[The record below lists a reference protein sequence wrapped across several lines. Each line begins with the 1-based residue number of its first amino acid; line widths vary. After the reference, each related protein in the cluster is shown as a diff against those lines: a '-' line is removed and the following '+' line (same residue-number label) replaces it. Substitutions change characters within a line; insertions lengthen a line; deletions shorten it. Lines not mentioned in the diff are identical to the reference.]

1 MITYAPQRP
10 VDQGTVN
17 IQIRGA
23 ELNGTLL
30 VPPDAQ
36 MIVIFVQ
43 ANGSCCQNPR
53 NHYLAHCL
61 HKFGLATLLVD
72 LLTLPEQVMCSRAE
86 SLHCDLTTFSR
97 RLIEVTEWLRRNPA
111 TTHFQIGY
119 FGLHEGSN
127 IACLA
132 AAAQPAVVD
141 AIVAPSA
148 DLGVS
153 ELALPHIQAPTLLV
167 IGDQDQARMAANYHA
182 IDQLPASS
190 RMVLIP
196 RSGELFHDSSTL
208 EFVSRLSSEWFKQHM
223 KVRVTAAIKSIPDF
237 F

>member
-1 MITYAPQRP
+1 MITYAPQRA
-10 VDQGTVN
+10 VDQGSLN

-23 ELNGTLL
+23 ELNGKLL
-30 VPPDAQ
+30 APPEAQ

-43 ANGSCCQNPR
+43 ASGSCCQNPR
-53 NHYLAHCL
+53 NHYLAYCL

-97 RLIEVTEWLRRNPA
+97 RLIEVTDWLRRNPA

-119 FGLHEGSN
+119 FGIHEGSN

-132 AAAQPAVVD
+132 AASQPSIVD
-141 AIVAPSA
+141 AIVVPSA

-153 ELALPHIQAPTLLV
+153 ELALPHIQSPTLLI
-167 IGDQDQARMAANYHA
+167 IGEQDDARMAANHHA
-182 IDQLPASS
+182 IEHLPASS
-190 RMVLIP
+190 RMVVIP

-223 KVRVTAAIKSIPDF
+223 KVKS
-237 F
+237 

>member
-1 MITYAPQRP
+1 MTTYAPQRP
-10 VDQGTVN
+10 VHQGSVN
-17 IQIRGA
+17 VQIRGA

-30 VPPDAQ
+30 VPPHAQ

-43 ANGSCCQNPR
+43 ASGSCCQNPR

-72 LLTLPEQVMCSRAE
+72 LLTLPEQEVCSRAE
-86 SLHCDLTTFSR
+86 SLHCDFMTFSR
-97 RLIEVTEWLRRNPA
+97 RLIEVTDWLRRNPA

-119 FGLHEGSN
+119 FGIHEGSN

-132 AAAQPAVVD
+132 AAAHPSIVD
-141 AIVAPSA
+141 AIVVPSA

-153 ELALPHIQAPTLLV
+153 ELALPHIQAPTLLI
-167 IGDQDQARMAANYHA
+167 IGDQDHARMAANYHA
-182 IDQLPASS
+182 IDHLPASS

-196 RSGELFHDSSTL
+196 RSGALFHDSSTL
-208 EFVSRLSSEWFKQHM
+208 EFVSRLSSDWFKQHM
-223 KVRVTAAIKSIPDF
+223 KVRLSSEVGA
-237 F
+237 